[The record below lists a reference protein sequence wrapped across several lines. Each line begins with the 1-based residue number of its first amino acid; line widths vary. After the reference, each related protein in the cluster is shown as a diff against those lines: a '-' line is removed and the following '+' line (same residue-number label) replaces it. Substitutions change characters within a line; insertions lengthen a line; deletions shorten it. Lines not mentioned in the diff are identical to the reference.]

1 MEQGVIFFGHG
12 ARDIRWKE
20 PFDQII
26 TLWKTNYP
34 NIPAELAFLEMM
46 TPNLLNTVTLLANQQ
61 ISSITI
67 IPVFFGQGGHLRNDF
82 PILIK
87 ECQEKFPDIKLS
99 VSHAVG
105 QELSILQAITQ
116 FARNQIT

>member
-1 MEQGVIFFGHG
+1 MKQGVIFFGHG

-61 ISSITI
+61 ISSITCWTYPAGQWNVTDAI
-67 IPVFFGQGGHLRNDF
+67 ARCAQYVAIHFGKQL
-82 PILIK
+82 
-87 ECQEKFPDIKLS
+87 
-99 VSHAVG
+99 V
-105 QELSILQAITQ
+105 TQ
-116 FARNQIT
+116 SS